1 MVSLLLELAE
11 STDVAL
17 RAAALRCLRH
27 RGSWP
32 PRFDDVGIK
41 TSKPITR
48 PGKHTKNYGK
58 SPFFMGKSTISM
70 TMFNSYVC
78 LPDGNVNPRLD
89 PMVF

>member
-1 MVSLLLELAE
+1 M
-11 STDVAL
+11 AL

-27 RGSWP
+27 RGWP

-58 SPFFMGKSTISM
+58 IHHCFMGKSTISM
-70 TMFNSYVC
+70 TMFNSELFVYQMVMST
-78 LPDGNVNPRLD
+78 PD
-89 PMVF
+89 